1 MFLSVLLVAAGPS
14 VFAAVTLP
22 IAGWTS
28 RERKSKS
35 AKIELGKRTRGV
47 DKGGPFGSRWRSQ
60 PRVGTRNALQE
71 GRQLGSR
78 RCALPMET
86 AWLRTTKIIP
96 NVLITNASMAAIES
110 HVTGFALSLKPVR
123 FTSYKIIDDANCQT
137 QR

>member
-1 MFLSVLLVAAGPS
+1 M
-14 VFAAVTLP
+14 FAAVTLP

-47 DKGGPFGSRWRSQ
+47 DEGGPFGSRWRSQ

-78 RCALPMET
+78 RRALPMET

-110 HVTGFALSLKPVR
+110 HVTGFALSLRKPVR
-123 FTSYKIIDDANCQT
+123 FTSYKIIDDANCQA
-137 QR
+137 RR